1 MKDKKKDSE
10 KDPDRKNQQT
20 SDDVAEN
27 SGIAEPVTESKRL
40 HLRIAR
46 ANWKRIEDEIE
57 AFNHDPERIAPKIST
72 AHVINRALA
81 RYFGLG
87 EGGN

>member
-10 KDPDRKNQQT
+10 KDPDRKKQQAST
-20 SDDVAEN
+20 DVAGN
-27 SGIAEPVTESKRL
+27 SGIAEPDADSKRL
-40 HLRIAR
+40 HLHIAR
-46 ANWKRIEDEIE
+46 ANWKRIEAEIE
-57 AFNHDPERIAPKIST
+57 TFNHDPGRITPKIST